1 LIKILDSFKICE
13 GISNNLSPLAT
24 GFIEHCVPKHYFPVD
39 DESSFPLFQQKFLR
53 SVSCLLLSRN
63 SICENCSKF
72 EKKEMQ
78 LVKKKA
84 YNLSLPAK
92 PNAPIKSTSTDRI
105 KLAMQSFRI
114 ETKELK
120 AQIKELQQEIST
132 NSIAID
138 NELNDDFKSIMSKV
152 DESKLSP
159 FMRFFWEEQQKYLS
173 SNPNSVRYHPMVIR
187 YCLSL
192 ASKSPACMIKLDI
205 QKIMIVVFL
214 LFPAEEG

>member
-1 LIKILDSFKICE
+1 MIKILDSFKICE

-114 ETKELK
+114 ENKELK
-120 AQIKELQQEIST
+120 RKLKNCSKKFQQI
-132 NSIAID
+132 
-138 NELNDDFKSIMSKV
+138 
-152 DESKLSP
+152 
-159 FMRFFWEEQQKYLS
+159 
-173 SNPNSVRYHPMVIR
+173 
-187 YCLSL
+187 
-192 ASKSPACMIKLDI
+192 
-205 QKIMIVVFL
+205 L
-214 LFPAEEG
+214 LL